1 MAELNL
7 FSPSRDWLSHDY
19 DSDCPVTTLIEVEE
33 DPVSYVGEDLAG
45 FVEHDPYYSEF
56 GILDHVDLCASPQSV
71 GEWLDLD
78 SRVEAQAKHRILGR
92 ALPSHSPDYSTG
104 SQNERG
110 KENCGGH
117 NHAVV
122 TSPSKTGL
130 LKQIPANAGGRFQ
143 RSGGEACA
151 GGGIGLARRREEVLG
166 KRSRAAAGAEEKEDS
181 CGDAHHHH
189 DPRERSSEAPRG
201 VGGEEDCA
209 STLERDRGKFKP
221 HSIKASIFQVLEEAG
236 PEGLQV
242 SQIVQ
247 VTQER
252 GMKDWRRLLTPKCTV
267 SASCSTDSV
276 FVRVAPGT
284 FALRA
289 LLDGDKVPATPPSP
303 VLRRRKRTRTSYHC
317 FA

>member
-1 MAELNL
+1 M
-7 FSPSRDWLSHDY
+7 
-19 DSDCPVTTLIEVEE
+19 
-33 DPVSYVGEDLAG
+33 
-45 FVEHDPYYSEF
+45 
-56 GILDHVDLCASPQSV
+56 
-71 GEWLDLD
+71 
-78 SRVEAQAKHRILGR
+78 
-92 ALPSHSPDYSTG
+92 
-104 SQNERG
+104 
-110 KENCGGH
+110 
-117 NHAVV
+117 V

-130 LKQIPANAGGRFQ
+130 LKQIPAKAGGRFQ

-242 SQIVQ
+242 SQIFQ

-252 GMKDWRRLLTPKCTV
+252 GMKDWRGVLTPKCTA
-267 SASCSTDSV
+267 SASCSGGGRGPEPPT
-276 FVRVAPGT
+276 T
-284 FALRA
+284 A
-289 LLDGDKVPATPPSP
+289 LLDERLWCLW
-303 VLRRRKRTRTSYHC
+303 VLGGVGGPGLCGGRRGRRGREWG
-317 FA
+317 A